1 MATPTIKSFDKSMD
15 VLRLLLENPESMEID
30 AVCKEVGVP
39 MSTAYRYLTTLTRSG
54 LLFRLR
60 RGTYLPNPA
69 FLKELARF
77 DANAIL
83 GDCVR
88 PVLADLGETL
98 KTVVHFGV
106 LEDDMVNYIVKI
118 TPEDAQLFTR
128 ENQRLEAYC
137 SAIGKVLLAD
147 MPDRDIELYLSSA
160 PFPSLTQ
167 KTMTDPEEIRRT
179 LLKTREQEFGTDDGE
194 IDDNLFCLAVPV
206 RDGRGR
212 MLGALSAS
220 SRTRDFI
227 SEQRPQ
233 TLAILRG
240 TAEKLSGMFGAG

>member
-1 MATPTIKSFDKSMD
+1 MATPSIKSFDKSMD
-15 VLRLLLENPESMEID
+15 VLRLLLESPHSMEID

-54 LLFRLR
+54 LLFRMR

-83 GDCVR
+83 GDCAR
-88 PVLADLGETL
+88 PVLAELGDTL

-106 LEDDMVNYIVKI
+106 LEDEMVKYLVKI

-128 ENQRLEAYC
+128 ENQQLEAYC
-137 SAIGKVLLAD
+137 SAIGKVLLAEL
-147 MPDRDIELYLSSA
+147 PDAEIEAYLSSGG
-160 PFPSLTQ
+160 FPSLTAN
-167 KTMTDPEEIRRT
+167 TMTDPGEIRRT
-179 LLKTREQEFGTDDGE
+179 LKKTRVQAFGMDDGE
-194 IDDNLFCLAVPV
+194 IDDTLFCLAVPV

-212 MLGALSAS
+212 LLGAMSAS
-220 SRTRDFI
+220 SRTREFI
-227 SEQRPQ
+227 TTQRPE
-233 TLAILRG
+233 TLSILRR
-240 TAEKLSGMFGAG
+240 TAEKLSTIFGGA